1 MAIFIELFLLGVGLS
16 MDAFAVSICKGLK
29 MKVVDLKQCLMI
41 AWFFGIFQAIMPTI
55 GYVLSSKFVEYINA
69 YSHWVAFV
77 LLAYLG
83 ARMIYEGFKK
93 EEEQKFNPLNYKVIF
108 TLAVAT
114 SIDAMAVGVSLAF
127 MGLNTW
133 EAIVKPSVL
142 IALISSLLTICGL
155 ALGIAAGKKIP
166 FNLSPVGGLIL
177 ISIGIKILIEHL
189 S

>member
-1 MAIFIELFLLGVGLS
+1 MTLTEIILIGIALGMDCFTVSLTSGTLVKRVVPRPMWYMVGLFGLFQGGMTWLGWS
-16 MDAFAVSICKGLK
+16 VSKLFSLYLES
-29 MKVVDLKQCLMI
+29 VD
-41 AWFFGIFQAIMPTI
+41 
-55 GYVLSSKFVEYINA
+55 
-69 YSHWVAFV
+69 HWVAFV

-155 ALGIAAGKKIP
+155 ALGIAAGRKIP